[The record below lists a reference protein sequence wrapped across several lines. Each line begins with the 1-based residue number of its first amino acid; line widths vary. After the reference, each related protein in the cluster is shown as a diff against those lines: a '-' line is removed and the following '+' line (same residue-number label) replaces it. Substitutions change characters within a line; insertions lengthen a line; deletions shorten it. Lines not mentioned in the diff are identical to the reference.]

1 MNDITRTIQA
11 DGENHTVTTVAGDTG
26 TITLDGHLDGSLTVV
41 GHGNV
46 HAIRSGRG
54 NGDAI
59 RSDSG
64 DGYAR
69 RTDSG
74 YGDAIR
80 TDSGHGFAF
89 CEAGARRLTSPTSGS
104 PLLIDVQH
112 GTVRCGCFMG
122 TLQELT
128 DTARDDLPPAHW
140 AHKLTADNL
149 AVITQQELVA

>member
-26 TITLDGHLDGSLTVV
+26 TITLDGHLK
-41 GHGNV
+41 
-46 HAIRSGRG
+46 
-54 NGDAI
+54 
-59 RSDSG
+59 
-64 DGYAR
+64 
-69 RTDSG
+69 
-74 YGDAIR
+74 
-80 TDSGHGFAF
+80 
-89 CEAGARRLTSPTSGS
+89 
-104 PLLIDVQH
+104 
-112 GTVRCGCFMG
+112 G